1 MALFLEWYLFDN
13 YVTEKSKTVLEVLI
27 DENRKTWPSKKL
39 ENIQRIVETIQG
51 LFLVKTIK
59 DQEVKVLNLLSK
71 GAPVSWT
78 TLRNKFDLTSPR
90 AMVDQLRT
98 EGHMVYI
105 NQTSNGTSYRLGTP
119 TKSILAAGASKIF
132 KKSMREIVAAGIKSL
147 YGTQKYAYSN
157 R

>member
-1 MALFLEWYLFDN
+1 MRYFKLLISRMFNLKQLKEKEENIMA
-13 YVTEKSKTVLEVLI
+13 
-27 DENRKTWPSKKL
+27 RKTLSKK
-39 ENIQRIVETIQG
+39 
-51 LFLVKTIK
+51 
-59 DQEVKVLNLLSK
+59 VKVLNLLSK

>member
-1 MALFLEWYLFDN
+1 MRYFRLLMSRMFNLKQLKEKEENIMA
-13 YVTEKSKTVLEVLI
+13 
-27 DENRKTWPSKKL
+27 RKTLSKK
-39 ENIQRIVETIQG
+39 
-51 LFLVKTIK
+51 
-59 DQEVKVLNLLSK
+59 VKVLNLLSK
-71 GAPVSWT
+71 GSPVSWT

>member
-1 MALFLEWYLFDN
+1 MA
-13 YVTEKSKTVLEVLI
+13 
-27 DENRKTWPSKKL
+27 RKTLSKK
-39 ENIQRIVETIQG
+39 
-51 LFLVKTIK
+51 
-59 DQEVKVLNLLSK
+59 VKVLNLLSK

-119 TKSILAAGASKIF
+119 TKAILAAGASKIF
-132 KKSMREIVAAGIKSL
+132 KKSMNDIVAAGIQSL
-147 YGTQKYAYSN
+147 YGKQKYAYSN
-157 R
+157 Q

>member
-1 MALFLEWYLFDN
+1 MISLLFDIM
-13 YVTEKSKTVLEVLI
+13 YVITNKQQLKEK
-27 DENRKTWPSKKL
+27 ENIMARKTLAKK
-39 ENIQRIVETIQG
+39 T
-51 LFLVKTIK
+51 
-59 DQEVKVLNLLSK
+59 KVLNLLSK
-71 GAPVSWT
+71 GAPVSWA

-132 KKSMREIVAAGIKSL
+132 KKSMKDIVAAGIKSL

>member
-1 MALFLEWYLFDN
+1 MLLISRMFKLKQQKKKRKNIMA
-13 YVTEKSKTVLEVLI
+13 
-27 DENRKTWPSKKL
+27 RKTLNKK
-39 ENIQRIVETIQG
+39 T
-51 LFLVKTIK
+51 
-59 DQEVKVLNLLSK
+59 KVLNLLSK
-71 GAPVSWT
+71 GAPVSWKA
-78 TLRNKFDLTSPR
+78 LRSKFDLTSPR